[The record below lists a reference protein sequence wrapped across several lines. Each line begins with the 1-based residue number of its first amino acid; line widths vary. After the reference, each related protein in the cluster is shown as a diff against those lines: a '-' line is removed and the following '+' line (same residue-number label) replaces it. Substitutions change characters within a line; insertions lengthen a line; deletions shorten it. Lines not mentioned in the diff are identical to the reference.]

1 MMRFLVSF
9 RNQMIPASASETYEA
24 TGAGNA
30 EVNGVYVPANLAT
43 YVGPPL
49 YNKRGTDIYLF
60 RWQRRTWVIATLG
73 RDLSHFSEPSN
84 RYYTAPSETPAV
96 VAPLPSGWLPPQGG
110 RGVSPA
116 SSAIHLPPPAIC
128 LARSI
133 DFHPGVSSA
142 IRVFRASEADDT
154 SDESGNDS
162 PMGATGL
169 EVPPVVRQRSRCL
182 ATQRICL
189 EY

>member
-1 MMRFLVSF
+1 MGKANKF
-9 RNQMIPASASETYEA
+9 RL
-24 TGAGNA
+24 
-30 EVNGVYVPANLAT
+30 YVLANLAT

-49 YNKRGTDIYLF
+49 YNERGTDIYLF
-60 RWQRRTWVIATLG
+60 RWQQRTWVIATLG
-73 RDLSHFSEPSN
+73 RDPSHFSEPGN
-84 RYYTAPSETPAV
+84 RYYTAPSGTPA
-96 VAPLPSGWLPPQGG
+96 AATPPPSGWSPPQGG
-110 RGVSPA
+110 RGVNPA
-116 SSAIHLPPPAIC
+116 PSAIHLSPPAIC

-154 SDESGNDS
+154 SDEGGNDS